1 MMLSCA
7 INSKENRYVVVFDIP
22 RAFLN
27 ANLNDN
33 VHMLLEGTIAEM
45 ISSLDPTI
53 YSKYILYN
61 KQSNYLAL
69 YETIQAAILFWK
81 LLAETL
87 QEWGF
92 TLNHYER
99 FITNKNFNGKQC
111 TIIWNVYDQI
121 YHTLKMMFWN
131 TNLKN

>member
-1 MMLSCA
+1 MLSCA

-27 ANLNDN
+27 ANLDDN

-61 KQSNYLAL
+61 KQSKPMLYIQLIWPFMGQSKQQYYSGNY
-69 YETIQAAILFWK
+69 YQR
-81 LLAETL
+81 
-87 QEWGF
+87 QYRSGF
-92 TLNHYER
+92 SHS
-99 FITNKNFNGKQC
+99 TNMK
-111 TIIWNVYDQI
+111 DS
-121 YHTLKMMFWN
+121 
-131 TNLKN
+131 